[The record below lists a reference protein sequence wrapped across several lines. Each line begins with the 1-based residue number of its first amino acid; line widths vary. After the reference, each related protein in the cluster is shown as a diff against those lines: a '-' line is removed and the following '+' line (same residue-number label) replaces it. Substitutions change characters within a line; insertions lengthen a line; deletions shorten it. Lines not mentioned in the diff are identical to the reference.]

1 MKKILLASVA
11 LGFTMSTP
19 AFADILIATAGPMT
33 GQYASF
39 GAQMK
44 AGAEMAVADINAAG
58 GVNGEM
64 LKLEIGDDACDPKQA
79 VAVANQMAGNGVVFM
94 AGHFCSG
101 SSIPA
106 SAVYAEEEIIQIS
119 PASTNP
125 AFTDERPGPG
135 IFRTCGRDD
144 QQGAV
149 AGKYLQ
155 ENFADAKIAFV
166 HDKTAYGKG
175 LADATMAVYEAAGGK
190 PALYEAYTAGEKDY
204 TALVSKL
211 KSEGVGVLY
220 VGGYHTEAGLMAR
233 QMEEQGMDTVLVS
246 GDALV
251 TDEYW
256 AITGEAGAG
265 TLMTFSPD
273 PRKNPDVAPLVE
285 KFRAQGTEPEGYV
298 LYTYAAIQAWAD
310 AVTAAG
316 STEFDAVVTALND
329 GTFDTVLGE
338 LNFDDKGDVT
348 LPGYVF
354 YEWKD
359 GTYDYITEASA
370 DAGAMP
376 AAGAAITGAATTGTA
391 TTGATTTAPA
401 TTGGAATGTATT
413 GTEAP
418 AEGTEPKPA
427 Q

>member
-1 MKKILLASVA
+1 MRKLLLAGA
-11 LGFTMSTP
+11 
-19 AFADILIATAGPMT
+19 AIAWILSGSAYAEIKIATAGPMT

-44 AGAEMAVADINAAG
+44 AGAEQAVEDINAAG

-64 LKLEIGDDACDPKQA
+64 LSLEIGDDACDPKQA
-79 VAVANQMAGNGVVFM
+79 VAVANQMAGDGVVFM

-106 SAVYAEEEIIQIS
+106 SAVYADEGIVQIS

-125 AFTDERPGPG
+125 KFTDERPGPG
-135 IFRTCGRDD
+135 VYRVCGRDD

-149 AGKYLQ
+149 AGKYL
-155 ENFADAKIAFV
+155 ADHFGDKNIAIIN
-166 HDKTAYGKG
+166 DKTAYGKG
-175 LADATMAVYEAAGGK
+175 LADETQAAMEAAGK
-190 PALYEAYTAGEKDY
+190 QPTLLESYTAGEKDY

-211 KSEGVGVLY
+211 KQAGIGVLY
-220 VGGYHTEAGLMAR
+220 VGGYHTEAGLMKR
-233 QMEEQGMDTVLVS
+233 QMVEQGMDTILVS

-256 AITGEAGAG
+256 AITGDAGNG

-273 PRKNPDVAPLVE
+273 PRKSPAAADVVE
-285 KFRAQGTEPEGYV
+285 KFRAKGIEPEGYV
-298 LYTYAAIQAWAD
+298 LYTYAAIQAWAQ

-316 STEFDAVVTALND
+316 STDFDAVTGALND
-329 GTFDTVLGE
+329 GTFDTVLGS
-338 LNFDDKGDVT
+338 LSFDDKGDVT

-359 GTYDYITEASA
+359 GKYDEMSA
-370 DAGAMP
+370 M
-376 AAGAAITGAATTGTA
+376 
-391 TTGATTTAPA
+391 
-401 TTGGAATGTATT
+401 
-413 GTEAP
+413 
-418 AEGTEPKPA
+418 
-427 Q
+427 